1 MPGILDLSNELLLEI
16 CSYLRPHPLLN
27 ITGRPFCCWTRIL
40 KEHDS
45 ASFAKLQTVNSLVR
59 SCRHLYAVLISEL
72 YGYIPLLTSHHGL
85 ERFTRTVTEHEEL
98 GDYVRC
104 ASFNLPENATIVDFY
119 QLFWLPNLAVLDLR
133 GYQAWHAAEWE
144 GDESPM
150 GLSQVQTLR
159 LLNCGAHE
167 EALTELLK
175 FPRALEALW
184 YDANQG
190 EWDGHYGDEPAAEF
204 TCEAV
209 RRSMATHA
217 ESLGKLVFTR
227 PPLVHEGLGHGD
239 AIDLEDFK
247 DLRSLSIYQVFL
259 VGLISNTRV
268 SRCLPP
274 SLEELEVF
282 YDDSGY
288 VDFLD
293 EGEIAHPH
301 WLLTLLEEL
310 KGPESKLKNLSRIRI
325 VALEWTPG
333 QGVEDEEG
341 GPDSSN
347 ASSSDSG
354 RDSRG
359 PGDDVQ
365 LRGHPTSPWRPPKL
379 LLDLLVQAGICFSI
393 FLHPER
399 RARLTPDDVN
409 GFDDVWE
416 DEWDS
421 KIDSSPSFV

>member
-27 ITGRPFCCWTRIL
+27 ITGRPFCCWTLTL
-40 KEHDS
+40 KEHDR
-45 ASFAKLQTVNSLVR
+45 ASFAKLQTVKSLVR
-59 SCRHLYAVLISEL
+59 SCKQLYAVLISEL
-72 YGYIPLLTSHHGL
+72 YEYVPLLTNHDGL
-85 ERFTRTVTEHEEL
+85 GRFTRTVTEHAEL

-104 ASFNLPENATIVDFY
+104 ASFSLPWGATIADFY
-119 QLFWLPNLAVLDLR
+119 QLFWLPSLAVLDL
-133 GYQAWHAAEWE
+133 GGCQAWYATEWE
-144 GDESPM
+144 EDESPA
-150 GLSQVQTLR
+150 SPSPIRTLR

-167 EALTELLK
+167 GALTELLK

-184 YDANQG
+184 YDADQG
-190 EWDGHYGDEPAAEF
+190 GWWDEQYSEPLVGF
-204 TCEAV
+204 SCEAV

-217 ESLGKLVFTR
+217 ESLGNLVLTR
-227 PPLVHEGLGHGD
+227 PPLILEGVGYGD
-239 AIDLEDFK
+239 AIDLEDFER
-247 DLRSLSIYQVFL
+247 LRSLSVYQVFL
-259 VGLISNTRV
+259 VDLISNTRV

-274 SLEELEVF
+274 NLEELEVF

-293 EGEIAHPH
+293 DGEIAQPH

-310 KGPESKLKNLSRIRI
+310 KGPDSKLKNLSRVRI

-333 QGVEDEEG
+333 QDEEEAEDG
-341 GPDSSN
+341 QDSSN

-354 RDSRG
+354 RASRG
-359 PGDDVQ
+359 PGDIQ
-365 LRGHPTSPWRPPKL
+365 LRGHPNSPWRPPKL

-399 RARLTPDDVN
+399 RARLTPDDVK

-421 KIDSSPSFV
+421 EMNSSPLFV